1 MCPILYAASSSKSQ
15 VSALSYL
22 AERSP
27 FTLDTEGGFV
37 HFFKVS
43 DEKKPYQTLSLV
55 GADISPSED
64 IVLNKE
70 TKETRSCFA
79 IQFKQRDGKNKGSPM
94 QAVAEDPA
102 QFQIMKVAFEV
113 SSQKERQ
120 TDEQRNSSVAN
131 LEDIQKKQ
139 AKKVNGMSKV
149 VMTINSVPN
158 ILTASTV
165 EVQETKNPSNVF
177 SGLGYGGYAVLK
189 GVFDGVTGIIT
200 EPIKGGT
207 QDGFSGVAKGIGRGL
222 LGVVAKPIGG
232 VAGFLQCTV

>member
-79 IQFKQRDGKNKGSPM
+79 I
-94 QAVAEDPA
+94 
-102 QFQIMKVAFEV
+102 
-113 SSQKERQ
+113 
-120 TDEQRNSSVAN
+120 
-131 LEDIQKKQ
+131 
-139 AKKVNGMSKV
+139 
-149 VMTINSVPN
+149 
-158 ILTASTV
+158 
-165 EVQETKNPSNVF
+165 
-177 SGLGYGGYAVLK
+177 
-189 GVFDGVTGIIT
+189 
-200 EPIKGGT
+200 
-207 QDGFSGVAKGIGRGL
+207 
-222 LGVVAKPIGG
+222 
-232 VAGFLQCTV
+232 